1 MADLFSDPFE
11 EDAPR
16 NRIVRPARPERRIQ
30 TVTELTSSIRRTLES
45 GYGDLWIEGEISN
58 CKVWN
63 TGHAYFT
70 LKDDGAQIRAVM
82 FRSAVRALRFT
93 LADGVHVIARGRL
106 GVYEPKGEYQ
116 LQCEHLQ
123 PRGVGALQLAF
134 EQLKK
139 KLGAEGLFD
148 QARKRPLPVLPRKIG
163 IVTSLDG
170 AALRDVIKVLRRR
183 HPNAHL
189 VVRPARVQGES
200 AASELS
206 RGLRAIARVEGVD
219 VVILTRGGGS
229 IEDLWAFNEETLARA
244 IAACP
249 VPVIAAVG
257 HEIDFTIADFVADLR
272 APTPSAAAEL
282 VLSAKEEICSRID
295 RLSHRLD
302 AAIRGGLQT
311 RRTQVQVLSARRGLS
326 SWPARLALR
335 GRAASELT
343 FRLRRALTG
352 RLQRLE
358 RTHQTLRLR
367 LEARDVRRQHAML
380 GSTLGSIDGR
390 LAAAVRRRVE
400 HAGAVTSA
408 LTGRL
413 DSLSPLSVLARGYAV
428 CWNDDRTRILSDASN
443 VSAGDRVRV
452 TLARGEIACDV
463 RAVDKGTRRG

>member
-16 NRIVRPARPERRIQ
+16 NRIARPARPERRIQ

-189 VVRPARVQGES
+189 VVRPARVQGET

-206 RGLRAIARVEGVD
+206 RGLRAIARVDGVD

-229 IEDLWAFNEETLARA
+229 IEDLWAFNEGTLARA

-249 VPVIAAVG
+249 VPVIPAVG

-295 RLSHRLD
+295 RLTHRLD
-302 AAIRGGLQT
+302 AAIRGGLQR

-343 FRLRRALTG
+343 FRLRRALTA

-400 HAGAVTSA
+400 HAGAVTGA

>member
-1 MADLFSDPFE
+1 MADLFSEPFE
-11 EDAPR
+11 EDTPR
-16 NRIVRPARPERRIQ
+16 NRSVQPARSERRVQ
-30 TVTELTSSIRRTLES
+30 TVSELTSSIRRTLES

-82 FRSAVRALRFT
+82 YRSAVRALRFKI
-93 LADGVHVIARGRL
+93 ADGVHVVARGRL

-134 EQLKK
+134 EQLKQ

-170 AALRDVIKVLRRR
+170 AALRDIIKVLRRR

-189 VVRPARVQGES
+189 VVRPARVQGET
-200 AASELS
+200 AAAELS
-206 RGLRAIARVEGVD
+206 RGLRAIARVDGVD

-229 IEDLWAFNEETLARA
+229 IEDLWAFNEEALARA
-244 IAACP
+244 IASCP

-295 RLSHRLD
+295 GLSHRLHSAMRAD
-302 AAIRGGLQT
+302 VQ
-311 RRTQVQVLSARRGLS
+311 RRRAKVQVLSTRRGLS
-326 SWPARLALR
+326 GWQARLALR

-343 FRLRRALTG
+343 FRLRRALTV

-358 RTHQTLRLR
+358 RAHQMLRLR

-380 GSTLGSIDGR
+380 RARLGAVDGR
-390 LAAAVRRRVE
+390 LATAARRRVE
-400 HAGAVTSA
+400 QAGAAAGA

-413 DSLSPLSVLARGYAV
+413 DTLSPLAVLARGYAV
-428 CWNDDRTRILSDASN
+428 CWNDDRTRIVSDASS
-443 VSAGDRVRV
+443 VSPGDRVRV
-452 TLARGEIACDV
+452 TVARGEIACDV
-463 RAVDKGTRRG
+463 RAVDTGGRR